1 MKGPSAT
8 PKIEMLKTVASKL
21 FKKVTQS
28 FSLKYKEIQNLI
40 NGTAELSLKGTFNFC
55 VLVLRTFV
63 CMDIN
68 CCLRRFVKFGHC

>member
-21 FKKVTQS
+21 FNKVTQS

-40 NGTAELSLKGTFNFC
+40 NGTAESSLKGTFKFKYFC
-55 VLVLRTFV
+55 LHVY
-63 CMDIN
+63 
-68 CCLRRFVKFGHC
+68 

>member
-21 FKKVTQS
+21 FDKVTKL

-40 NGTAELSLKGTFNFC
+40 NGTAESSLKGTFNLKYLC
-55 VLVLRTFV
+55 WHGY
-63 CMDIN
+63 
-68 CCLRRFVKFGHC
+68 CLRRFVKFGHC

>member
-21 FKKVTQS
+21 FNKVTKL

-40 NGTAELSLKGTFNFC
+40 NGTAESSLKGTFNFKYLC
-55 VLVLRTFV
+55 WHRY
-63 CMDIN
+63 
-68 CCLRRFVKFGHC
+68 

>member
-21 FKKVTQS
+21 FNKVTQS

-40 NGTAELSLKGTFNFC
+40 NGTAESSLKGTFNSK
-55 VLVLRTFV
+55 
-63 CMDIN
+63 
-68 CCLRRFVKFGHC
+68 CLCWHRC